1 MLEDLVKQS
10 CGDVP
15 AVDGYGFGLVTFFQD
30 VVTSLYSV
38 NDPAVL
44 QEPSKQFLIFYSHSV
59 SPFCKNYNTY
69 TRICQEAIKKPAP
82 KRAGE
87 NGIMQT
93 QISPYE

>member
-15 AVDGYGFGLVTFFQD
+15 AMDGYGFGLVTFFQD

-59 SPFCKNYNTY
+59 SPFCKNYTYLSRGNKKARTQEGRGKWDNANTN
-69 TRICQEAIKKPAP
+69 KP
-82 KRAGE
+82 
-87 NGIMQT
+87 I
-93 QISPYE
+93 